1 MGMGYRTADGVRG
14 IYLGKLLYNNKILK
28 HRRYNIMMLNVEII
42 NVPVISITTL
52 IEVSVING
60 GSGIRSCWFKS
71 WLLLTA
77 K

>member
-1 MGMGYRTADGVRG
+1 MMSGEFIWVNYW
-14 IYLGKLLYNNKILK
+14 YNNKILK
-28 HRRYNIMMLNVEII
+28 HCRYNIMMLNVEII

-60 GSGIRSCWFKS
+60 GSGIGSCWFKS